1 MVESH
6 GIQAKAI
13 EQPWQL
19 EATPKWRY
27 YWSDKVA
34 LRQICFEME
43 FTDLSVSLEWQ
54 ELNTYIEDKSNLV
67 RDTELRHINTIL
79 DPQDSL
85 LPTNGVITYI
95 KN

>member
-54 ELNTYIEDKSNLV
+54 ELNTYIE
-67 RDTELRHINTIL
+67 LRLINTIS

-85 LPTNGVITYI
+85 LRTKGEIIYI
-95 KN
+95 KK

>member
-1 MVESH
+1 
-6 GIQAKAI
+6 
-13 EQPWQL
+13 
-19 EATPKWRY
+19 
-27 YWSDKVA
+27 
-34 LRQICFEME
+34 ME

>member
-1 MVESH
+1 
-6 GIQAKAI
+6 
-13 EQPWQL
+13 
-19 EATPKWRY
+19 
-27 YWSDKVA
+27 
-34 LRQICFEME
+34 ME

-95 KN
+95 KNWITDELPLKKINFSTIGDWKT